1 MVAAAAA
8 AAAPGHSMAGAQQP
22 VLPLRRSYNAGNG
35 RAGSR
40 ARPGKAVEIVGGIV
54 ALGTRPTTTNEKQAS
69 KQPTNQA
76 GKAAKDRHATQG
88 RHATYCI
95 LPQLHLLHSA
105 STYCTLPRHYACTV
119 FLPQATAFCDWP
131 MSCQTASSYC
141 ILPTY
146 CILRLP
152 PLPLLFLLSLQAAN
166 QLANSVKL
174 GGISKGRPAVTVAA
188 TAAAAV
194 AAASCAEAPAV
205 TAEAADAAGTA
216 TPTGAAG
223 DLLAAARRAAGEA
236 EPPATAA

>member
-1 MVAAAAA
+1 MAAAQLTR
-8 AAAPGHSMAGAQQP
+8 AAPAALIQGREWEGRQQGKTGQG
-22 VLPLRRSYNAGNG
+22 SGDSG
-35 RAGSR
+35 RHR
-40 ARPGKAVEIVGGIV
+40 GI
-54 ALGTRPTTTNEKQAS
+54 GDKRPTTTNEKQAS

-88 RHATYCI
+88 GHATYCI

-188 TAAAAV
+188 TAPAAAAV

-216 TPTGAAG
+216 TPGAAG
-223 DLLAAARRAAGEA
+223 DLLSAARRAAGEA

>member
-1 MVAAAAA
+1 
-8 AAAPGHSMAGAQQP
+8 
-22 VLPLRRSYNAGNG
+22 
-35 RAGSR
+35 
-40 ARPGKAVEIVGGIV
+40 
-54 ALGTRPTTTNEKQAS
+54 
-69 KQPTNQA
+69 
-76 GKAAKDRHATQG
+76 
-88 RHATYCI
+88 
-95 LPQLHLLHSA
+95 
-105 STYCTLPRHYACTV
+105 
-119 FLPQATAFCDWP
+119 

-188 TAAAAV
+188 TAAAAAAV